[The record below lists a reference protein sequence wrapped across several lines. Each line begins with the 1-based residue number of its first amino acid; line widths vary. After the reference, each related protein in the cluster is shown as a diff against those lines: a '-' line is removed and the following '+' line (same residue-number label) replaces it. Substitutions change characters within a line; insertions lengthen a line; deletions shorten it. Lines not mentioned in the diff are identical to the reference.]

1 MAVTRGWGAV
11 TSEAIKFSELA
22 KLTSQRSGRAGTGLD
37 SLTRSKGLNWPST
50 SADVLFMQRG
60 ELKYRF
66 HWWHVHHLGPFLAWY
81 VLPLVLLTGVVA
93 AMAFA
98 I

>member
-1 MAVTRGWGAV
+1 MP
-11 TSEAIKFSELA
+11 I
-22 KLTSQRSGRAGTGLD
+22 
-37 SLTRSKGLNWPST
+37 
-50 SADVLFMQRG
+50 VLFMQRG

-81 VLPLVLLTGVVA
+81 VLPLVVLVGVVA